1 VLDGVRIGPGE
12 RLSDADSEATLELL
26 LDCGRVAV
34 AAEGLGAAEGALA
47 LTVQYAKDRVQFGS
61 PIGRFQGVKHRLA
74 DIWVDTESIKSL
86 LYYAAWTIDSR
97 REELPRYASL
107 AKAYLADAFTR
118 IGVDCIQLHGAVGYT
133 IEYDIQLY
141 LKRSKWLRP
150 MFGDGDYH
158 RDRLARLSMGPE
170 AMPSEVMGAGGT
182 V

>member
-1 VLDGVRIGPGE
+1 M
-12 RLSDADSEATLELL
+12 
-26 LDCGRVAV
+26 
-34 AAEGLGAAEGALA
+34 
-47 LTVQYAKDRVQFGS
+47 
-61 PIGRFQGVKHRLA
+61 
-74 DIWVDTESIKSL
+74 
-86 LYYAAWTIDSR
+86 
-97 REELPRYASL
+97 

-170 AMPSEVMGAGGT
+170 SMGTGGT